1 MNQEKQLA
9 LIRKTNNNIQERVR
23 RAWRLRRFAPNE
35 AERQRIARQII
46 VPLTSLVE
54 RLYLQEL
61 RLINRLLRRNGIRQ
75 GAPATMFRRNAG
87 NIGAA
92 NWLVAKAKAQVRYN
106 SQGILRNQLRNKLR
120 NQGLSSELISKILKN
135 AYPNK
140 NAFKLHNHVRN

>member
-23 RAWRLRRFAPNE
+23 RAWQSFNGAPNVV
-35 AERQRIARQII
+35 ERQRIGRQII
-46 VPLTSLVE
+46 APLAALVE
-54 RLYLQEL
+54 KLYLQEL
-61 RLINRLLRRNGIRQ
+61 KLVNSLLRRSGIRQ

>member
-9 LIRKTNNNIQERVR
+9 LIRKTNNNVQERLR
-23 RAWRLRRFAPNE
+23 RAWRLHRFATTP
-35 AERQRIARQII
+35 AERHRVANRVLNPII
-46 VPLTSLVE
+46 ILIE

-75 GAPATMFRRNAG
+75 GAPATIFRRNA
-87 NIGAA
+87 GAA
-92 NWLVAKAKAQVRYN
+92 NWLVTKAKAQVRYN

-140 NAFKLHNHVRN
+140 NAFGLHNHVRN